1 MECEAIESDEADSG
15 SYLLI
20 QTVLKNFHL
29 HAKDHGDD
37 NRYQVTP
44 SLFKHSFP
52 AQQI

>member
-1 MECEAIESDEADSG
+1 MECEAIENNEADSD
-15 SYLLI
+15 SYLSI

-37 NRYQVTP
+37 KRYQVTP